1 MAALVALAATSA
13 GIHAWETSKE
23 SSGVDETHLNEE
35 KLALTKSS
43 STPDYPHKRHKG
55 SSWTSR
61 LENTVQQAHVDGAPK
76 TNPANDST
84 PASLPPIMTR
94 GRAREQQRQE
104 TMDRGW
110 QSFKDWSSIQGNP
123 SPYGTYR
130 KDRYRPLPISIEGDN
145 PYDWPD
151 TNIAGTYSNAPKYAA
166 MHTGYR
172 SGRDPRYKGGYARS
186 GRNMEEDI
194 KYGLS
199 ADDFVQRWNQV
210 SSPYY

>member
-35 KLALTKSS
+35 KLALTESS

-61 LENTVQQAHVDGAPK
+61 LDNTVQQAHVDGAPK
-76 TNPANDST
+76 INPADDST
-84 PASLPPIMTR
+84 PAPLPPIMTR
-94 GRAREQQRQE
+94 GRAREQQRRN

-130 KDRYRPLPISIEGDN
+130 KDRYRPPPLSWIGTDT
-145 PYDWPD
+145 PYV
-151 TNIAGTYSNAPKYAA
+151 NVAGTYSNAPKY
-166 MHTGYR
+166 GVSPI
-172 SGRDPRYKGGYARS
+172 SGVYYNQVLARDPRYKFAYGRS
-186 GRNMEEDI
+186 SRTLEEDI
-194 KYGLS
+194 NY
-199 ADDFVQRWNQV
+199 DMTTDEFVERWNQT
-210 SSPYY
+210 YH